1 MSEQISGD
9 DRARGLMVGI
19 AAGNLLGIVQE
30 GWPKLRIA
38 DVYPDGVREIE
49 ERPGCPDDD
58 DLAQALIV
66 AEAAGRGPLDPDDL
80 GRRFWDWAETN
91 GRGIG
96 ILTGDV
102 LGLYGGSFPRR
113 QGARRPVAGGAIEPP
128 REPAGRPIIE
138 ASRTAWGGG
147 RAGNGA
153 LMRCAPVA
161 VRWRDDAAALV
172 RNSIVSAVPTHWDRR
187 CGWSC
192 ALANLAAA
200 AALRGETPA
209 ADELL
214 DAGVEG
220 VRAALPELQQYGYE
234 ADVPPS
240 VREAVRGAAGAE
252 VDDVIADGGSMGFTL
267 LTLRLALIALW
278 RAPGF
283 EQGLRSIVEA
293 GGDTDTN
300 GAVAGALLGARFG
313 IDAIPARWRRRIA
326 EIRAG
331 RTPPESYADRL
342 QAAGEADGAWA
353 RGVGD
358 AAHAAEGGQRRGPVH
373 ATARGRGVVMPH
385 KWKEALDAYRYPVN
399 LTKFADA
406 AEYPGWFDQNI
417 HPGDRRQT
425 MDFED
430 RFRKYG
436 RDNLEAWGEVA
447 FWKNYAMPPARNR
460 ITRKVLAGGVSRAH
474 AADLWREC
482 NAYIDKSDLESFREF
497 RKSFREFRKLLF
509 PASNVATAATFP
521 AFVRPDKFP
530 MVDKQ
535 ITRWAL
541 EHGAEHRY
549 PGGPALE
556 CVPDLSGGEVLGE
569 SHWPFVESWI
579 RWCRFTACKLEKLTG
594 ETWRARDVEM
604 AVFTAQRDGRLKLNP
619 LR

>member
-30 GWPKLRIA
+30 GWSKQDIA
-38 DVYPDGVREIE
+38 KKYPDGVREIE

-96 ILTGDV
+96 ILTRDV
-102 LGLYGGSFPRR
+102 LELYGGSFPRR
-113 QGARRPVAGGAIEPP
+113 QGARRPVAGESIEPP

-161 VRWRDDAAALV
+161 VRWRDDPAALV

-220 VRAALPELQQYGYE
+220 VRAALPELQRYGYE
-234 ADVPPS
+234 ADVPRS
-240 VREAVRGAAGAE
+240 VREAVRGASGAE
-252 VDDVIADGGSMGFTL
+252 VDDVIADGRSMGFTL

-342 QAAGEADGAWA
+342 QAAGEADGSWA
-353 RGVGD
+353 RGVIR
-358 AAHAAEGGQRRGPVH
+358 ASV
-373 ATARGRGVVMPH
+373 TAIRAGSGRGATVDGGSGVDERDMPH
-385 KWKEALDAYRYPVN
+385 TTWKTALDAYCYPVN

-406 AEYPGWFDQNI
+406 AEYPGWFEQNI
-417 HPGDRRQT
+417 KPGNRRQT

-447 FWKNYAMPPARNR
+447 FWKNYAMPKARKK
-460 ITRKVLAGGVSRAH
+460 ITRKVLAGGVSEAC
-474 AADLWREC
+474 AAKLWRVC
-482 NAYIDKSDLESFREF
+482 NDYVDKFDLESFRA
-497 RKSFREFRKLLF
+497 FRKLLF
-509 PASNVATAATFP
+509 KTSRVANAATFP

-530 MVDKQ
+530 MVDMQ

-541 EHGAEHRY
+541 KHGAKHRY

-556 CVPDLSGGEVLGE
+556 CVPDLSSDEVLRE

-579 RWCRFTACKLEKLTG
+579 KWCRFTACKLEILTG
-594 ETWRARDVEM
+594 DTWRARDVEM
-604 AVFTAQRDGRLKLNP
+604 AVFTAQRSGLKLNP